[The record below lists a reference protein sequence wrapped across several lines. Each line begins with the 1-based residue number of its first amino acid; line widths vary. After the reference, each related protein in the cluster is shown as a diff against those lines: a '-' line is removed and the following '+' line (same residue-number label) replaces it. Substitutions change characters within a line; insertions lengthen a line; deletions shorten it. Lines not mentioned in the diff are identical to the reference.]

1 LTARTDLDNAFS
13 ILDAGIKAHVTALA
27 TAQAIVADES
37 YLAGLTTKVLAMA
50 DELNGSNPTVVTP
63 VVPAAVVIT
72 PPPLPVVTPAV
83 APLTATTETIVSAIL
98 APEVAPVEAAH
109 VPSVMETMQAAVAA
123 MASKL

>member
-27 TAQAIVADES
+27 TAKALVADES
-37 YLAGLTTKVLAMA
+37 YITGLTSKVLALA

-63 VVPAAVVIT
+63 VVPAAVVIE
-72 PPPLPVVTPAV
+72 PPIPAAV
-83 APLTATTETIVSAIL
+83 LTAPTETIVSAIL
-98 APEVAPVEAAH
+98 APALAPVAAEAAH